1 MSAEIVRDDWSGE
14 GDFTQ
19 HLLDVLAGWAPIA
32 SIRVADAPAGREGPG
47 FAFLANEV
55 FVTFAVREVE
65 RPAYAFWRPAVFEPT
80 VSIDDLVAHLASID
94 TIGEPAYCDEGMLQY
109 LHTQRII
116 PPYQT
121 KGVKLVE
128 LVRIY
133 VAQLTPPT

>member
-1 MSAEIVRDDWSGE
+1 MSADILRDEWSGE

-19 HLLDVLAGWAPIA
+19 HLLDILAGWAPIA

-47 FAFLANEV
+47 YAFLANEV
-55 FVTFAVREVE
+55 FVTFEVRAVE
-65 RPAYAFWRPAVFEPT
+65 RPAYAFWRPPVFEPT
-80 VSIDDLVAHLASID
+80 ASIDDLVAHLTSIE
-94 TIGEPAYCDEGMLQY
+94 TIGEPAYHDEGMLQY

-121 KGVKLVE
+121 RGVKLVE

-133 VAQLTPPT
+133 VGQVR

>member
-1 MSAEIVRDDWSGE
+1 MSAGIVRDDWSGE

-19 HLLDVLAGWAPIA
+19 HLLDVLAAWAPVA
-32 SIRVADAPAGREGPG
+32 ALRVADAPAGREGPG

-55 FVTFAVREVE
+55 FVTFHVREVE
-65 RPAYAFWRPAVFEPT
+65 RPGYAFWRPPVFEPI
-80 VSIDDLVAHLASID
+80 VSVGDLVAHLAAIA
-94 TIGEPAYCDEGMLQY
+94 TIGDPAYHDEGMLQY

-133 VAQLTPPT
+133 VAQVGR

>member
-1 MSAEIVRDDWSGE
+1 MSADIVRHEWSGE

-19 HLLDVLAGWAPIA
+19 HLLDILAEWAPIA
-32 SIRVADAPAGREGPG
+32 SIRVEDAPAGREGPG
-47 FAFLANEV
+47 FAFLANDV

-65 RPAYAFWRPAVFEPT
+65 QPAYAFWRQPVFEPT
-80 VSIDDLVAHLASID
+80 VSIDDLVAHLTSIE
-94 TIGEPAYCDEGMLQY
+94 TLGEPAYHDEGMLQY

-116 PPYQT
+116 APYQT

-133 VAQLTPPT
+133 IGQVT